1 MTDISELITW
11 DTLVTISNSAFTTSL
26 VGALAGAYAGAYAAQ
41 KIAERSKERT
51 EFQSQ
56 IRNTNTAITLSLMV
70 CSAALSLKKQVTKD
84 LCETYFEE
92 KAALESLIQ
101 KREHKEIPLDVQFEV
116 RTNLISIPSP
126 VVLINELRSLV
137 YEKLSI
143 SGRPLAI
150 MPTLDGALSSLA
162 KTIEFRKSLIQ
173 NFKQLSPQ
181 TGNTELLARYF
192 GWPYG
197 EGHVNTEYFDTMTA
211 LQNQLDDV
219 IFFSH
224 LLCKDLAAHGDK
236 VLRKFKSQFKG
247 VMDQITAFELPP
259 EKTADLMPPNERHS
273 DWLAGFPKGSDE

>member
-26 VGALAGAYAGAYAAQ
+26 AGALAGAYAGAYAAQ

-70 CSAALSLKKQVTKD
+70 CNAALLLKKQVTKD
-84 LCETYFEE
+84 LCETYFEK
-92 KAALESLIQ
+92 KAELESLMQ
-101 KREHKEIPLDVQFEV
+101 KRERKEIPDDVLFEV
-116 RTNLISIPSP
+116 RTNLITISSF
-126 VVLINELRSLV
+126 VVPINELRSLV
-137 YEKLSI
+137 YEKLPI

-150 MPTLDGALSSLA
+150 MPTLDDALSSLA
-162 KTIEFRKSLIQ
+162 KTIEFRNSLIQ

-181 TGNTELLARYF
+181 SGNTELLARYF
-192 GWPYG
+192 GWPS
-197 EGHVNTEYFDTMTA
+197 EGHINTEYFDTMTA

-247 VMDQITAFELPP
+247 VMDQITAFKLPP
-259 EKTADLMPPNERHS
+259 EKTAGLMPPNERYS